1 MRSACREMN
10 VQKDYIRRLSEDILS
25 ILNQLMTLKNIQADP
40 TNNSAGIHRLCKE
53 QALIRIIIVVSCLL
67 TIVFVILIN

>member
-10 VQKDYIRRLSEDILS
+10 VQKDSIRRLSEDILS
-25 ILNQLMTLKNIQADP
+25 MLNQLMTLKNIQADQ
-40 TNNSAGIHRLCKE
+40 TNNSVGIHRLCKE

-67 TIVFVILIN
+67 TIVFVILVN

>member
-1 MRSACREMN
+1 MN
-10 VQKDYIRRLSEDILS
+10 VQKDSIRRLSEDILS
-25 ILNQLMTLKNIQADP
+25 ILNQLMTLKNIQADL

-67 TIVFVILIN
+67 KIVFVILVN